1 MNEDQGFADYLK
13 PTEFIDS
20 DDPAIASKA
29 RELTGDC
36 ADDKER
42 LGRIYYF
49 VRDFPYDILDSF
61 RYLAEGKRQASDVL
75 KNGKA
80 FCMGKASMFAALCRA
95 SGIPSRIGFQQLHCP
110 DKPFMNE
117 EVAKIWGDR
126 KLPWHSL
133 GEAYLNGRW
142 LRLDATIDREFA
154 ARKGREY
161 AREFDGE
168 NDIPSVE
175 GPLIKDL
182 PSHQD
187 YPKDVADWYEQVAR
201 DVVAS
206 VDDDVAHRDVLSDQ
220 EWSGPD
226 AEKMKSRAASHGRP
240 G

>member
-1 MNEDQGFADYLK
+1 MSEKQDMADYLK

-20 DDPAIASKA
+20 DNSDIVSKA
-29 RELTGDC
+29 RELTEGC
-36 ADDKER
+36 ADEKEK

-61 RYLAEGKRQASDVL
+61 RYLAEGKRRASDVL
-75 KNGKA
+75 NNGKA

-117 EVAKIWGDR
+117 EVARIWGDR

-133 GEAYLNGRW
+133 GEAHLDGRW
-142 LRLDATIDREFA
+142 LKLDATIDKEFA

-187 YPKDVADWYEQVAR
+187 YPQDVADWYEQVAR

-206 VDDDVAHRDVLSDQ
+206 VDESVVHRDVLSDQ
-220 EWSGPD
+220 EWAGPD
-226 AEKMKSRAASHGRP
+226 SEKLKS
-240 G
+240 

>member
-1 MNEDQGFADYLK
+1 MNENQELADYLK

-20 DDPAIASKA
+20 DNPDIVSKA
-29 RELTGDC
+29 EELTDGC
-36 ADDKER
+36 EDDKEK
-42 LGRIYYF
+42 LGNIYYF

-75 KNGKA
+75 NNGKA

-133 GEAYLNGRW
+133 GEAYLGGKW
-142 LRLDATIDREFA
+142 LKLDATIDKEFA
-154 ARKGREY
+154 ARKGCVY
-161 AREFDGE
+161 SQEFDGVH
-168 NDIPSVE
+168 DIPSVE

-182 PSHQD
+182 PSHKD
-187 YPKDVADWYEQVAR
+187 YPKDVADWYEQVAK

-206 VDDDVAHRDVLSDQ
+206 VEEDVVHEDVLSDE
-220 EWSGPD
+220 EWSGPET
-226 AEKMKSRAASHGRP
+226 EKL
-240 G
+240 

>member
-1 MNEDQGFADYLK
+1 MNENQELADYLK

-20 DDPAIASKA
+20 DNPDIVSKA
-29 RELTGDC
+29 EELTDGC
-36 ADDKER
+36 ADDKEK
-42 LGRIYYF
+42 LGNIYYF

-75 KNGKA
+75 NNGKA

-133 GEAYLNGRW
+133 GEAYLGGKW
-142 LRLDATIDREFA
+142 LKLDATIDKEFA
-154 ARKGREY
+154 ARKGRVY
-161 AREFDGE
+161 SQEFDGVH
-168 NDIPSVE
+168 DIPSVE

-182 PSHQD
+182 PSHKD
-187 YPKDVADWYEQVAR
+187 YPKDVADWYEQVAK

-206 VDDDVAHRDVLSDQ
+206 VEEDVVHEDVLSDE
-220 EWSGPD
+220 EWSGPET
-226 AEKMKSRAASHGRP
+226 EKL
-240 G
+240 